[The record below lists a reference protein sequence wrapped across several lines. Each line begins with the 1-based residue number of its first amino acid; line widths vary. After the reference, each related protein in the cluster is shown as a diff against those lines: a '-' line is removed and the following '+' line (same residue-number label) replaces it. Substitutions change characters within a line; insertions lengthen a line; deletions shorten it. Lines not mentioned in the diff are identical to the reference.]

1 MHFTGRRDGVVERE
15 VGIRLMFCVTSCTR
29 TSCNPKS
36 SILSS
41 RFQFETSIANG
52 SILCFK
58 VSDCCGV
65 DLVCSA
71 TDGELTQEP
80 ILCKWCCPGVLHV
93 LVVC

>member
-1 MHFTGRRDGVVERE
+1 MHFTGRRFDGVVERE
-15 VGIRLMFCVTSCTR
+15 VGIRLMFCVTSCTC

-80 ILCKWCCPGVLHV
+80 IVQVVLPRGVARV
-93 LVVC
+93 GVC